1 MENKDVNNVLNK
13 IVASH
18 GVFYVRLHQFHWFI
32 KGSHFFTLHEKFE
45 ELYDDVTAN
54 MDLVAERLLALGGQ
68 PYATLNE
75 FLEHSVLEERVEDR
89 DLSQDKMVQAVI
101 TDLRSMGNLLDEGIT
116 LTDETKDFP
125 SNDMLIVMKEEAEKQ
140 IWMLNAYLGNIA
152 TK

>member
-101 TDLRSMGNLLDEGIT
+101 SDLRSMGNLLDEGIA
-116 LTDETKDFP
+116 LTDEVKDFP
-125 SNDMLIVMKEEAEKQ
+125 SNDMLIAMKEESEKQ
-140 IWMLNAYLGNIA
+140 IWMLNAYLGHVA

>member
-1 MENKDVNNVLNK
+1 MENKDVNNILNK

-68 PYATLNE
+68 PYATLGE
-75 FLEHSVLEERVEDR
+75 FLEHSVLEEKIEDR

-101 TDLRSMGNLLDEGIT
+101 TDLRSMGKLLDEGIA

-125 SNDMLIVMKEEAEKQ
+125 SNDMLIAMKEEAGKQ
-140 IWMLNAYLGNIA
+140 IWMLNAYLGNVA

>member
-1 MENKDVNNVLNK
+1 MENKDVNNILNK

-68 PYATLNE
+68 PYATLGE
-75 FLEHSVLEERVEDR
+75 LLEHSVLEEKIEDR

-101 TDLRSMGNLLDEGIT
+101 TDLRSMGKLLDEGIA

-125 SNDMLIVMKEEAEKQ
+125 SNDMLIAMKEEAGKQ
-140 IWMLNAYLGNIA
+140 IWMLNAYLGNVA

>member
-101 TDLRSMGNLLDEGIT
+101 SDLRSMGNLLDEGIA
-116 LTDETKDFP
+116 LTDEVKDFP
-125 SNDMLIVMKEEAEKQ
+125 SNDMLIAMKEETEKQ
-140 IWMLNAYLGNIA
+140 IWMLNAYLGHVA